1 MKKDYRI
8 FSVALL
14 LLGIAMNVV
23 AQTTAYVALKET
35 TNSWDEGNGFNG
47 CVFAFDTTD
56 PATVKDVVFRID
68 PFDGQYGEEAVFV
81 QAGTSAD
88 DKYYAM
94 CKSEYDTESTF
105 CTLNFATGARTKLSD
120 NYSTL
125 DDMAYIASSKV
136 LYGVQYVSG
145 KEAYT
150 TLSSI
155 NAGTGELTS
164 VFDIPNVQIAG
175 IATDGDQKLYGVALE
190 KNEDGKMD
198 VSLYLIDPVK
208 KEAKE
213 LHHAIGTV
221 GSSYSY
227 TSDFNEGKL
236 YFISGASFA
245 TIDPAKGTMTV
256 SETKLPKTALVGL
269 CFTASSADGVA
280 GGGDEPDPSV
290 PVTRVSVEETWGD
303 ILGEEEGQL
312 TGRNVTYYDAN
323 NNPIRKCMYG
333 KLLGQS
339 DWQISRYT
347 TYIYNDEKQLIQ
359 TSSEQYGLYDGED
372 LAFKASTDTVAYEYD
387 DAGRLVKETTVNSGV
402 YISYEYDDAN
412 NLVKKI
418 RWNPDR
424 YDEYEGDYYVM
435 ESNEYSDFKAPNC
448 PQTIKSDGAF
458 ESYKSLSY
466 VTYDADNNKIS
477 TKKYDISGETLQ
489 KAEYWTYEE
498 GRLTLYEQKK
508 VKKVG
513 ETYEEQDYQKTVYSL
528 DDDNPNRIKREV
540 FSYSDG
546 KWIGQTQ
553 YTVTE
558 SSEYSSLFA
567 TELSLALVPDEIN
580 TVKLTFTLPNVP
592 SSGSMAFDVYRHGMF
607 VARVLPSDQGAYDP
621 DTQTISYVDREVK
634 NGLYDYFVQTI
645 LLSELGDE
653 EQAFNVSNVAQQKV
667 YVELPA
673 VTNIHYVSHVTEDG
687 LYKVKIAWD
696 EPENLP
702 AELGFQKY
710 NVFVKGFA
718 MPENLGEEDLTETS
732 YDVTFGDASSETS
745 TSKEITIQSIF
756 KFGKVKS
763 EPKVVSISD
772 IQGLEENGINDL
784 IQVNGNQ
791 ITINNENASVEIIAL
806 NGAVL
811 NSYQN
816 VKTVDLSTLDKGIYL
831 AKVVC
836 DGKTYVIKL
845 IK

>member
-1 MKKDYRI
+1 MRKDYRI

-213 LHHAIGTV
+213 LYHAIGTV

-245 TIDPAKGTMTV
+245 TIDPVKGTMTV

-290 PVTRVSVEETWGD
+290 PVTR
-303 ILGEEEGQL
+303 
-312 TGRNVTYYDAN
+312 
-323 NNPIRKCMYG
+323 
-333 KLLGQS
+333 
-339 DWQISRYT
+339 
-347 TYIYNDEKQLIQ
+347 
-359 TSSEQYGLYDGED
+359 
-372 LAFKASTDTVAYEYD
+372 
-387 DAGRLVKETTVNSGV
+387 
-402 YISYEYDDAN
+402 
-412 NLVKKI
+412 
-418 RWNPDR
+418 
-424 YDEYEGDYYVM
+424 
-435 ESNEYSDFKAPNC
+435 C
-448 PQTIKSDGAF
+448 P
-458 ESYKSLSY
+458 
-466 VTYDADNNKIS
+466 
-477 TKKYDISGETLQ
+477 
-489 KAEYWTYEE
+489 
-498 GRLTLYEQKK
+498 R
-508 VKKVG
+508 
-513 ETYEEQDYQKTVYSL
+513 
-528 DDDNPNRIKREV
+528 R
-540 FSYSDG
+540 
-546 KWIGQTQ
+546 
-553 YTVTE
+553 
-558 SSEYSSLFA
+558 
-567 TELSLALVPDEIN
+567 
-580 TVKLTFTLPNVP
+580 
-592 SSGSMAFDVYRHGMF
+592 
-607 VARVLPSDQGAYDP
+607 
-621 DTQTISYVDREVK
+621 
-634 NGLYDYFVQTI
+634 
-645 LLSELGDE
+645 
-653 EQAFNVSNVAQQKV
+653 
-667 YVELPA
+667 
-673 VTNIHYVSHVTEDG
+673 
-687 LYKVKIAWD
+687 
-696 EPENLP
+696 
-702 AELGFQKY
+702 
-710 NVFVKGFA
+710 
-718 MPENLGEEDLTETS
+718 
-732 YDVTFGDASSETS
+732 
-745 TSKEITIQSIF
+745 
-756 KFGKVKS
+756 
-763 EPKVVSISD
+763 
-772 IQGLEENGINDL
+772 
-784 IQVNGNQ
+784 
-791 ITINNENASVEIIAL
+791 
-806 NGAVL
+806 
-811 NSYQN
+811 
-816 VKTVDLSTLDKGIYL
+816 
-831 AKVVC
+831 
-836 DGKTYVIKL
+836 
-845 IK
+845 

>member
-1 MKKDYRI
+1 MKKNYRF

-14 LLGIAMNVV
+14 LIGIAMNVV
-23 AQTTAYVALKET
+23 AQTTAYVALRET
-35 TNSWDEGNGFNG
+35 TSSWSEGNGFNG

-105 CTLNFATGARTKLSD
+105 CTLNFATGTRTKLSD

-136 LYGVQYVSG
+136 LYGVQYELNG
-145 KEAYT
+145 KDSYT
-150 TLSSI
+150 ALSSI
-155 NAGTGELTS
+155 NAGTGKLTS
-164 VFDIPNVQIAG
+164 VFNIPNVQIVG
-175 IATDGDQKLYGVALE
+175 IATDGDQKLYGVAVE

-221 GSSYSY
+221 DFSYSY

-256 SETKLPKTALVGL
+256 SEIKLPKSGLVGL
-269 CFTASSADGVA
+269 CFTTSSADGVA
-280 GGGDEPDPSV
+280 GGGDEPDPSA

-303 ILGEEEGQL
+303 ILGDEVGK
-312 TGRNVTYYDAN
+312 TKRNVTYYDAD
-323 NNPIRKCMYG
+323 NNPIRKCVYG

-339 DWQISRYT
+339 DWRISRYT

-372 LAFKASTDTVAYEYD
+372 FAFKASTDTVAYEYD
-387 DAGRLVKETTVNSGV
+387 SAGRLVKETTVSTGV

-435 ESNEYSDFKAPNC
+435 ESYEYSDFKAPNC
-448 PQTIKSDGAF
+448 PQMIKGDGAF
-458 ESYKSLSY
+458 ESYKNLCY
-466 VTYDADNNKIS
+466 VIYDTDNNKIS
-477 TKKYDISGETLQ
+477 AKTYDISGEALQ
-489 KAEYWTYEE
+489 KAEYWTYED
-498 GRLTLYEQKK
+498 GRLALYEQKK
-508 VKKVG
+508 VKKAG
-513 ETYEEQDYQKTVYSL
+513 ETYEEEDYRKIVYSL
-528 DDDNPNRIKREV
+528 DNGDPNRIKREV
-540 FSYSDG
+540 FSYSSG
-546 KWIGQTQ
+546 EWIGETL

-558 SSEYSSLFA
+558 SSDYSSIFA

-580 TVKLTFTLPNVP
+580 TVKLTFTLPNIP
-592 SSGSMAFDVYRHGMF
+592 SSGSMAFDIYRHGIF
-607 VARVLPSDQGAYDP
+607 VARVLPSDPGVYDP
-621 DTQTISYVDREVK
+621 DAQTISYIDHEVK
-634 NGLYDYFVQTI
+634 NGLYDYFVQTVMI
-645 LLSELGDE
+645 SELGDE
-653 EQAFNVSNVAQQKV
+653 EQCFNVSNVAQQKV
-667 YVELPA
+667 YVELPP
-673 VTNIHYVSHVTEDG
+673 VTNIHYVSHVTENG
-687 LYKVKIAWD
+687 LYIVNVGWD
-696 EPENLP
+696 APENLSDD
-702 AELGFQKY
+702 LGFQKY
-710 NVFVKGFA
+710 NVFVKGFSL
-718 MPENLGEEDLTETS
+718 PENSGEEDLTDTN
-732 YDVTFGDASSETS
+732 YDVTFGDTTSETS
-745 TSKEITIQSIF
+745 LAKEITIESVY

-763 EPKVVSISD
+763 DPAVVTISTGIED
-772 IQGLEENGINDL
+772 NEINDL
-784 IQVNGNQ
+784 IQVNGNR
-791 ITINNENASVEIIAL
+791 IFIDNENATVEIIAL

-811 NSYQN
+811 SSYQN
-816 VKTVDLSTLDKGIYL
+816 VKTIDLSTFDEGMYL
-831 AKVVC
+831 VKVVSN
-836 DGKTYVIKL
+836 GKTYVVKL